1 MFIDTHAHLTFP
13 EFAADLP
20 EVIERAKD
28 ARLEAIVN
36 IALDDEAVE
45 RSLRISRDYP
55 GFIFTGAGLHPQEAS
70 EWHDSSYE
78 KYRSLAREKGL
89 IAIGETGL
97 DYHYKLS
104 PVDQQ
109 KTVFRAFLQ
118 MAQELDLPAVIHS
131 REAAADTINIIREE
145 NKGNLKGV
153 LHCFAGDP
161 ELQKAALD
169 MGLLISFTANL
180 TYPKAEIIR
189 TAAKTVPLDRIMIET
204 DCPFLAPQVCR
215 GTRNEPSYVVKV
227 AEKIAEVRG
236 LTVAEVARA
245 TTANA
250 RQLFFSRGAKR

>member
-20 EVIERAKD
+20 EVIERARE

-36 IALDDEAVE
+36 IALDDDSVE
-45 RSLRISRDYP
+45 RSLKMSRDYP
-55 GFIFTGAGLHPQEAS
+55 GYIYTGAGLHPHEAS
-70 EWHDSSYE
+70 EWNDNSYE
-78 KYRSLAREKGL
+78 KYRALAKEKGL

-109 KTVFRAFLQ
+109 KKVFRAFLQ

-131 REAAADTINIIREE
+131 REAAADTVNILREE
-145 NKGNLKGV
+145 NRGKLRGV

-161 ELQKAALD
+161 QLLEAALEL
-169 MGLLISFTANL
+169 GLLISYTANI
-180 TYPKAEIIR
+180 TYPKADLIR
-189 TAAKTVPLDRIMIET
+189 QAAKDTPLDRIMIET

-227 AEKIAEVRG
+227 AEKIAEVKG
-236 LTVAEVARA
+236 LAVEELAAAA
-245 TTANA
+245 TENA
-250 RQLFFSRGAKR
+250 RRLFFSRGPKR